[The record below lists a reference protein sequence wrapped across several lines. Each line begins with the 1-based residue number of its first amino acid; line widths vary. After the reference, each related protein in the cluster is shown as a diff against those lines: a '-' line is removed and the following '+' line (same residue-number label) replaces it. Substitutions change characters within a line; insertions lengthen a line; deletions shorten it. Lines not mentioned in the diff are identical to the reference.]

1 MSDMPET
8 STLAEVLASSLP
20 ALAREVRVGEPSA
33 IRYRVTMPRLS
44 PDDPDKSRKVAW
56 ASEHVRYS
64 YVYQGLK
71 YDSEAMAATF
81 DINPGLCP
89 DYDEVFHS
97 ETPKTH
103 ASREALMELAHV
115 PHEIAEAVGR
125 MEDVPAPVKDYAD
138 ELRDQHARSALIVG
152 GATATILAAWL
163 AGEVPGALFVDYPSL
178 LADLRARGRFGQEG
192 AQAVANRLRDPALLI
207 LDRMDE
213 ARTEATSAELLHP
226 SLRHRHTSGLPVI
239 VTSSVPLEVMERR
252 TLDGART
259 DEDKAA
265 ARRLFAEI
273 AGGMGR
279 SADERARHTITCGG
293 K

>member
-1 MSDMPET
+1 MNET
-8 STLAEVLASSLP
+8 ASLAEVLASSLP
-20 ALAREVRVGEPSA
+20 DLAEEDRGEDKES
-33 IRYRVTMPRLS
+33 IKYQVTMPRLFN
-44 PDDPDKSRKVAW
+44 DDPDKSRKVAW

-64 YVYQGLK
+64 YVDQGLK

-89 DYDEVFHS
+89 DYDAEFRDECQKPHV
-97 ETPKTH
+97 
-103 ASREALMELAHV
+103 SREALMELAHV
-115 PHEIAEAVGR
+115 PHEVADAVSR
-125 MEDVPAPVKDYAD
+125 MGDVPAPVKDYAD

-239 VTSSVPLEVMERR
+239 VTSSIPLEVMERR
-252 TLDGART
+252 TLSGART

-279 SADERARHTITCGG
+279 NADERARHTITCGG
-293 K
+293 M